1 MLKLHI
7 DFQIPKSIVSKLI
20 CTLVEVNIFIQS
32 IIINV
37 WLYIL
42 FIEHESV
49 SCNLYNAQ
57 QLQKMKEQFEEE
69 TGVKVDDTETVVLG
83 TKHMKCVQQLYSD
96 CTAVHITVSIIL
108 FVLDGNY
115 FT

>member
-32 IIINV
+32 IIIKV

-49 SCNLYNAQ
+49 SCNL
-57 QLQKMKEQFEEE
+57 
-69 TGVKVDDTETVVLG
+69 
-83 TKHMKCVQQLYSD
+83 
-96 CTAVHITVSIIL
+96 
-108 FVLDGNY
+108 
-115 FT
+115 